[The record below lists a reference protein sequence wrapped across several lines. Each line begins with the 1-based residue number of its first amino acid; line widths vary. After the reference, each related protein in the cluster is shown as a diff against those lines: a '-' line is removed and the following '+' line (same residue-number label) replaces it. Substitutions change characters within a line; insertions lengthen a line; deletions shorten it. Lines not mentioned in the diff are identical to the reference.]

1 MQAPTTS
8 QAPTKIR
15 HIVLA
20 LTVAVYF
27 ITYLDRTLLS
37 AAAPSIQKELGFS
50 IQTLGWILASYQ
62 IGYSM
67 FQIPG
72 GWLGDRLGPRVALT
86 AIVIWWSVFTALTTL
101 AWSVQSLIVIMFLFG
116 AGEAGAFPIAT
127 RSLSRW
133 ILPSER
139 GFAQGVTHAGSRFGG
154 AVTPVIAV
162 FLIAEFGWRGPFY
175 IFAIPGLIWAA
186 IWFWYYR
193 DTPREHRSVNEAE
206 RDLIESAVGRQQKG
220 RKQVPWGAILASP
233 RVWNLAA
240 MYFCYGVVMLTF
252 LTWFPKYLEG
262 ARGLSLKHMGI
273 FASLPL
279 AAALVGDICGGF
291 FSDLLLKRTGRIT
304 FSRRVVAVPGFLIAG
319 VCIPIAVTIADP
331 VVSIAFFSLALF
343 GLELTVGNSWAVTL
357 DIGGSYAG
365 SVSAVMSMF
374 GNIGGAIYAALMGY
388 LVAAYSWHVAFYG
401 LAAFAVLGAALF
413 MFIDISRPLVLD
425 DAKVGASPSS

>member
-1 MQAPTTS
+1 MPKQTTS
-8 QAPTKIR
+8 QAPTHIR
-15 HIVLA
+15 YIVLA
-20 LTVAVYF
+20 LTVAVYL

-37 AAAPSIQKELGFS
+37 AAAPSIQKEMGFS

-62 IGYSM
+62 IGYSL

-86 AIVIWWSVFTALTTL
+86 AVVVWWSVFTALTTL
-101 AWSVQSLIVIMFLFG
+101 TWSVQSLVVVMFLFG

-154 AVTPVIAV
+154 AMTPVIAV
-162 FLIAEFGWRGPFY
+162 FLIAQYGWRVPFL
-175 IFAIPGLIWAA
+175 IFAIPGLVWAA

-193 DTPREHRSVNEAE
+193 DTPREHKAVNDAE
-206 RDLIESAVGRQQKG
+206 RDLIEAGLGGNQKS
-220 RKQVPWGAILASP
+220 RKEVPWGAILASR

-252 LTWFPKYLEG
+252 LTWFPKYLSS
-262 ARGLSLKHMGI
+262 ARHLDLKHMGI
-273 FASLPL
+273 FASVPL
-279 AAALVGDICGGF
+279 AAAVVGDICGGF
-291 FSDLLLKRTGRIT
+291 FSDLLLKRTGKIT
-304 FSRRVVAVPGFLIAG
+304 FSRRLVAVTGFFIAG
-319 VCIPIAVTIADP
+319 VCIPIAVTVTDP
-331 VVSIAFFSLALF
+331 IVSIAFFSLALF
-343 GLELTVGNSWAVTL
+343 ALELTVGNSWAVTL

-365 SVSAVMSMF
+365 AVSAVMSMF

-388 LVAAYSWHVAFYG
+388 IVTGYSWHVAFYG
-401 LAAFAVLGAALF
+401 LAGFAILGAVLFAS
-413 MFIDISRPLVLD
+413 IDVSRPLILHKVD
-425 DAKVGASPSS
+425 DADVA